1 MNELLALLFMYVCTV
16 ACHIAS
22 TSSEHSERETMLGC
36 HAHGATGW
44 SPKPGHTE
52 MMTVCMRVGV

>member
-1 MNELLALLFMYVCTV
+1 MSGWPYYLCTCVLLL
-16 ACHIAS
+16 
-22 TSSEHSERETMLGC
+22 EHSERDTMLGC

-44 SPKPGHTE
+44 STKPGHTE